1 LAAPAA
7 PVAVGDVAAP
17 AVGAVDEV
25 AFGGVGAG
33 FSAGVAAPAGVGLAP
48 TFVAASAL
56 RFVIDFVI
64 GTTPWPSDS

>member
-1 LAAPAA
+1 L
-7 PVAVGDVAAP
+7 G
-17 AVGAVDEV
+17 AVGAVGAV
-25 AFGGVGAG
+25 AARAVGAGFSAAGAVGAG

-64 GTTPWPSDS
+64 GTTPLPSDS